1 MLNPGSAPNKAGLL
15 PVLFQSVLASF
26 QLAEK
31 NYKAAGMEEHAASS
45 GGARESREVAAAIS
59 QVAEAKEDVKEV
71 ERKVSAAEAKVAE
84 AKEDV
89 KEVERKVAEAE
100 AKVAAARQAVN
111 QAVNQKD
118 RAEAN
123 FALEYATFELQYA
136 QQARA
141 VALDALKSSQEA
153 LKSSQEG
160 QAVRERILNDLLLR
174 QSGGMPI
181 RVLCVLIVVIEFYH
195 F

>member
-1 MLNPGSAPNKAGLL
+1 
-15 PVLFQSVLASF
+15 VLASF

-141 VALDALKSSQEA
+141 VALDALKSSQE
-153 LKSSQEG
+153 G
-160 QAVRERILNDLLLR
+160 QTVRERILNELLLR
-174 QSGGMPI
+174 QSGGMPS
-181 RVLCVLIVVIEFYH
+181 RVLCVSIVVIEFYH